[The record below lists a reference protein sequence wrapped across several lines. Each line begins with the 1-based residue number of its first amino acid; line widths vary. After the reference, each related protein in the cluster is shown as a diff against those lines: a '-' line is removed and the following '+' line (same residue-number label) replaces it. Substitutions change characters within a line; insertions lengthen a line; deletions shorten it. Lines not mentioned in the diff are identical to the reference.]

1 MTRIAWLGAALLIA
15 TAATGCVERRYVVTS
30 DPPGALVF
38 RNGVPL
44 GPTPVDD
51 FYVYYGSYD
60 LTLVKDGYE
69 TLHARVKIDAP
80 WYEYPGIDFF
90 SENLF
95 PYTIRDIR
103 EGDQFHFQMQPLQAV
118 RPDDVLRRAT
128 DLRARGRVLGPTDGA
143 PLAPTGTA
151 PLVPPGAPVAQIP
164 GTVAPPPSAPPP
176 PTVSPPVFPG
186 GR

>member
-1 MTRIAWLGAALLIA
+1 MRTAWLGAALVV
-15 TAATGCVERRYVVTS
+15 TAASVGCVERRYVVTS
-30 DPPGALVF
+30 DPPGALVY

-51 FYVYYGSYD
+51 FFVYYGSYD

-80 WYEYPGIDFF
+80 WYQYPPIDFVA
-90 SENLF
+90 ENLF

-103 EGDQFHFQMQPLQAV
+103 EGGQFHFCMQPLQAV
-118 RPDDVLRRAT
+118 RPDDVLQRAT
-128 DLRARGRVLGPTDGA
+128 ELRERGRTLGPPGEGA
-143 PLAPTGTA
+143 APAPA
-151 PLVPPGAPVAQIP
+151 PLVPPGAPVASRD
-164 GTVAPPPSAPPP
+164 GAVVPPPSAPPP
-176 PTVSPPVFPG
+176 PVISPPG